1 MNLGIDLGT
10 SRVAIY
16 EPGRG
21 ILLDEPAVIA
31 VSADSGKLIAVG
43 DEAEEMLGRTP
54 DSIIAMHPLQ
64 KGVIA
69 EYALAEQMLCHLLR
83 RVCSNRIAK
92 PCVAVSI
99 AEKITEVERRSFI
112 EAVYAAGARKVTL
125 VPQTVAAA
133 IGAGLDVSLPR
144 GQMIINFGGGTTDVS
159 VLSLKGLA
167 VSDSARIAGD
177 AVDEAIA
184 RYVRTRY
191 GLLISERMAE
201 KIKITVGGALP
212 RADTVTM
219 TAKGRDTLTGLPRVQ
234 TVSSEEIIEAMAPTV
249 AEAVGIIQQVL
260 EVTPPELAGDII
272 EHGMCLTG
280 GMAQLRDL
288 PAYLTKLTGLPCY
301 VPENPA
307 LCAAIGAG
315 LALQYTAS
323 FSEVYDLSDFSYR
336 LSGNVT
342 N

>member
-21 ILLDEPAVIA
+21 VLLDEPAVIA
-31 VSADSGKLIAVG
+31 VSAGSGKLIACG
-43 DEAEEMLGRTP
+43 SEAEAMLGRTP
-54 DSIIAMHPLQ
+54 DSIIALRPLQ

-69 EYALAEQMLCHLLR
+69 EYALAEQMLAYFLR
-83 RVCSNRIAK
+83 QVCSNRIAK

-112 EAVYAAGARKVTL
+112 EAVVSAGARKVTL

-167 VSDSARIAGD
+167 VSDSARLAGD

-191 GLLISERMAE
+191 GLLVSERMAE
-201 KIKITVGGALP
+201 QIKIAVGGALP
-212 RADTVTM
+212 RADVATM
-219 TAKGRDTLTGLPRVQ
+219 SVKGRDTLTGLPRVQ
-234 TVSSEEIIEAMAPTV
+234 TVRSDEIIEVMAPTI

-272 EHGMCLTG
+272 EHGMWLTG

-288 PAYLTKLTGLPCY
+288 PAYLTKITGLDCH
-301 VPENPA
+301 VPEDPA
-307 LCAAIGAG
+307 LCTAIGAG

>member
-21 ILLDEPAVIA
+21 VLLDEPAVIA
-31 VSADSGKLIAVG
+31 VSAGSGKLIACG
-43 DEAEEMLGRTP
+43 SEAEAMLGRTP
-54 DSIIAMHPLQ
+54 DSIIALRPLQ

-69 EYALAEQMLCHLLR
+69 EYALAEQMLAYYLR
-83 RVCSNRIAK
+83 QVCSNRIAK

-112 EAVYAAGARKVTL
+112 EAVVSAGARKVTL

-167 VSDSARIAGD
+167 VSDSARLAGD
-177 AVDEAIA
+177 AVDETIA
-184 RYVRTRY
+184 RYVRTRH
-191 GLLISERMAE
+191 GLLVSERMAE
-201 KIKITVGGALP
+201 QIKIAVGGALP
-212 RADTVTM
+212 RADVATM
-219 TAKGRDTLTGLPRVQ
+219 SVKGRDTLTGLPRVQ
-234 TVSSEEIIEAMAPTV
+234 TVRSDEIIEVMAPTI

-272 EHGMCLTG
+272 EHGMWLTG

-288 PAYLTKLTGLPCY
+288 PAYLTKITGLDCH
-301 VPENPA
+301 VPEDPA
-307 LCAAIGAG
+307 LCTAIGAG

>member
-10 SRVAIY
+10 SRVTIY
-16 EPGRG
+16 QPGRG
-21 ILLDEPAVIA
+21 VLLDEPAVIA
-31 VSADSGKLIAVG
+31 VDAKSDKLVACGNEAVT
-43 DEAEEMLGRTP
+43 MLGRTP
-54 DSIIAMHPLQ
+54 DSIRAVKPLK

-69 EYALAEQMLCHLLR
+69 EYALTEQMLWYFLR

-133 IGAGLDVSLPR
+133 IGAGLDVSRPC
-144 GQMIINFGGGTTDVS
+144 GQMVINIGGGTTDVS
-159 VLSLKGLA
+159 VLSLKGVA

-184 RYVRTRY
+184 RYIRAQY
-191 GLLISERMAE
+191 GLIIGELTAE
-201 KIKITVGGALP
+201 ELKIKVGGAMP
-212 RADTVTM
+212 REEALTAV
-219 TAKGRDTLTGLPRVQ
+219 AKGRDSITGLPREVVV
-234 TVSSEEIIEAMAPTV
+234 TSDEISEAMAETV
-249 AEAVGIIQQVL
+249 AQMTAIFHRVL
-260 EVTPPELAGDII
+260 EVTPPEMAGDILRN
-272 EHGMCLTG
+272 GLCVTG
-280 GMAQLRDL
+280 GMAQMYGLT
-288 PAYLTKLTGLPCY
+288 AYMTRLTGLPCF

-315 LALQYTAS
+315 TALQYSSS
-323 FSEVYDLSDFSYR
+323 FSEIYDLNSFSYR

>member
-16 EPGRG
+16 EPASGS
-21 ILLDEPAVIA
+21 LLDEPAVIA
-31 VSADSGKLIAVG
+31 VAADTGRLIACG
-43 DEAEEMLGRTP
+43 DEAVEMLGRAP
-54 DSIIAMHPLQ
+54 DSIVAARPL
-64 KGVIA
+64 KNGVIA
-69 EYALAEQMLCHLLR
+69 DYALAEKMLSYFLR

-99 AEKITEVERRSFI
+99 AENITEVERRSFI
-112 EAVYAAGARKVTL
+112 EAVVSAGARRVTL

-133 IGAGLDVSLPR
+133 IGAGLDVSLPC
-144 GQMIINFGGGTTDVS
+144 GQMVINIGGGTTDVS

-167 VSDSARIAGD
+167 VSDSARIGGD
-177 AVDEAIA
+177 AVDEAIV
-184 RYVRTRY
+184 RYVRTQH
-191 GLLISERMAE
+191 GLIISDRMAE
-201 KIKITVGGALP
+201 TLKITVGGAMP
-212 RADTVTM
+212 REQVL
-219 TAKGRDTLTGLPRVQ
+219 TAEARGRDAFTGLPRVQ
-234 TVSSEEIIEAMAPTV
+234 IVTSEEITEAMAQTV
-249 AEAVGIIQQVL
+249 EDMTAIIGQVL
-260 EVTPPELAGDII
+260 EITPPELAGDII
-272 EHGMCLTG
+272 ENGLYLTG
-280 GMAQLRDL
+280 GMAQLYGL
-288 PAYLTKLTGLPCY
+288 PQYLTLRTGLACN

-307 LCAAIGAG
+307 QCAAIGAG

>member
-16 EPGRG
+16 EPERG
-21 ILLDEPAVIA
+21 LLIDEPAVIA
-31 VSADSGKLIAVG
+31 VTADTGRLIACG
-43 DEAEEMLGRTP
+43 EEAVAMLGRTP
-54 DSIIAMHPLQ
+54 DSIVAARPLQ

-69 EYALAEQMLCHLLR
+69 EYALAEQMLAYFIR

-99 AEKITEVERRSFI
+99 AENITEVERRSFI
-112 EAVYAAGARKVTL
+112 EAVYAAGARRVTL

-144 GQMIINFGGGTTDVS
+144 GQMVINIGGGTTDVS

-167 VSDSARIAGD
+167 VSDSARIGGD
-177 AVDEAIA
+177 AVDEAIV
-184 RYVRTRY
+184 RYVRAQH
-191 GLLISERMAE
+191 GLVISERMAE
-201 KIKITVGGALP
+201 ELKITIGGAMP
-212 RADTVTM
+212 RQESL
-219 TAKGRDTLTGLPRVQ
+219 TAEARGRDAFTGLPRVQ
-234 TVSSEEIIEAMAPTV
+234 SVTAQEITEAMAPTIEEMT
-249 AEAVGIIQQVL
+249 AIVGRVL
-260 EVTPPELAGDII
+260 EETPPELAGDII
-272 EHGMCLTG
+272 ENGVYLTG
-280 GMAQLRDL
+280 GMAQLHGM
-288 PAYLTKLTGLPCY
+288 AQYLALRTGLSCT

-307 LCAAIGAG
+307 QCAAIGAG

>member
-10 SRVAIY
+10 SRVTIY

-21 ILLDEPAVIA
+21 VLLDEPAVIA
-31 VSADSGKLIAVG
+31 VATDSGKLIACG
-43 DEAEEMLGRTP
+43 NEAEAMLGRTP
-54 DSIIAMHPLQ
+54 DSITALRPLQ
-64 KGVIA
+64 NGVIA
-69 EYALAEQMLCHLLR
+69 EYILGEQMLSYFLR

-99 AEKITEVERRSFI
+99 AEKISEVERRSFI
-112 EAVYAAGARKVTL
+112 EAVVSAGARKVTL

-144 GQMIINFGGGTTDVS
+144 GQMIINCGGGTTDVS

-177 AVDEAIA
+177 AVDESIV
-184 RYVRTRY
+184 RYVRARY
-191 GLLISERMAE
+191 GLVISERMAE
-201 KIKITVGGALP
+201 TIKITVGGALP
-212 RADTVTM
+212 RAEVVTM
-219 TAKGRDTLTGLPRVQ
+219 VAKGRDAVTGLPRAQ
-234 TVSSEEIIEAMAPTV
+234 TVSSEEIIEAMAPTI
-249 AEAVGIIQQVL
+249 AEAVSIIQQVL

-272 EHGMCLTG
+272 EQGMWLTG
-280 GMAQLRDL
+280 GMAQLRDF
-288 PAYLTKLTGLPCY
+288 PAYLTKITGLACH
-301 VPENPA
+301 VPQEPS